1 MKEIR
6 FGLKNYWKM
15 FKARGFLYPI
25 DYFFQVRWFDIRRQ
39 VDTHLWVPKEF
50 ESEGVPNSDHGTI
63 YMASRT
69 TDIKTSFSV
78 SRKLLGKRFKNFQ
91 FIDIGSGKGKVVLFW
106 LELCREKKIIQKLLG
121 IEYQKSLCEV
131 ANSNFI
137 SMFKEDPN
145 ELFVCADALDFDF
158 TKLEKEIIVFLSNPF
173 DRQVMQRLVENLQSK
188 RVLVIYSIPRNPE
201 VFITSGFS
209 VVKRVENKWLGSD
222 FDVLFLSNFK
232 I

>member
-1 MKEIR
+1 MKEIP
-6 FGLKNYWKM
+6 FGLKNYWRM
-15 FKARGFLYPI
+15 FKARGFLYPLA
-25 DYFFQVRWFDIRRQ
+25 YFFQVRWFDIRRQ

-69 TDIKTSFSV
+69 IDIKISFRV
-78 SRKLLGKRFKNFQ
+78 SRQLLGKRFENFQ

-106 LELCREKKIIQKLLG
+106 LELCRKKKVTQKILG

-137 SMFKEDPN
+137 SMFKKDPN

-158 TKLEKEIIVFLSNPF
+158 TKLENEIIVFLSNPF
-173 DRQVMQRLVENLQSK
+173 DRQVLQRLVANLQSR
-188 RVLVIYSIPRNPE
+188 RVLVIYSIPRYPE
-201 VFITSGFS
+201 TFTTNGFS
-209 VVKRVENKWLGSD
+209 LVNRIENKWLGSD